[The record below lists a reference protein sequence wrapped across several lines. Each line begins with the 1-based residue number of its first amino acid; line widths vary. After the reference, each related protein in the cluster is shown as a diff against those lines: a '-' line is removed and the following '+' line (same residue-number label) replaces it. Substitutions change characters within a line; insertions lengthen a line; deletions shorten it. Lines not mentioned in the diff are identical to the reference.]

1 MDAGTVSAGNHSADC
16 LPFYLQFCLTENFI
30 CGAAL
35 SDGRD
40 LRDGF
45 RNSYATDTLLSRQR
59 RTVRGWTMFLGFPAA
74 VAALIGEYNEYRG
87 HAAVLM
93 GVDIILSEKWRSLWR
108 WYIGMF
114 AVAIGQR
121 LFSWYFPW

>member
-16 LPFYLQFCLTENFI
+16 LPFIYNFVLLKI
-30 CGAAL
+30 SSAERHYRTAG
-35 SDGRD
+35 D

-59 RTVRGWTMFLGFPAA
+59 RQCGVDDVFGFP
-74 VAALIGEYNEYRG
+74 GSSCSSDREYNEYRG

-114 AVAIGQR
+114 AVAIGR
-121 LFSWYFPW
+121 ASFSWYFPW